1 MGAVNTGSWWRW
13 VVLPWRQP
21 AVAVALVGAFA
32 LPALLLTSGPMFRT
46 AASDE
51 ITVGVI
57 DTLSPIS
64 AGVIVLSEGP
74 FDDELLGTLTGEIDA
89 RLTAIDGLGVPS
101 LTLLSNEVAPTAVDG
116 RPVDRRPGPGEVRVM
131 SRPGAAEA
139 VEILAGGRGDGVL
152 VPRSLATT
160 YDLTPGSVM
169 TLGAVD
175 VVVAGVYRDV
185 WDGEPDPFWS
195 GLPRDMVPRF
205 QRVFDEP
212 SFEMVISDA
221 ATARR
226 LSLGGRAR
234 WEAELTEPPATWSGF
249 RELAAEYGRFESA
262 LSRPG
267 VLDTAHRAWATDP
280 DAPPILVT
288 AVPDAE
294 RTAAG
299 VIAELEQPIRT
310 ATWSGTVV
318 GLLLSTLGAIFLIR
332 RRRSDHRLMAA
343 DGDAA
348 WRFFARAVM
357 QYALP
362 AAIATAIG
370 VAVGWALIRLLG
382 PSGTATWSVVPW
394 SGVVLVSVGAVL
406 LAGITSAVISV
417 RLVDSMNQPVGAVG
431 RTWLFVLTGIAVT
444 MWIQV
449 GREVGDDVNPL
460 IVSFPFVGVVTGV
473 LVAVGALRVAL
484 RRLRRTGRRLP
495 TSLFLAWRALTASE
509 AGALSLTAALG
520 LASGLVVLSVSFV
533 DTIDAATAAK
543 AATTT
548 GAVSR
553 LDTIEN
559 VDPAVLPSGATVV
572 LSFSTQIDDR
582 TTEVLAIDPATFADA
597 VAWPPEFGRS
607 PEEVVELLATEVDG
621 AVPAIAVAGRGTPAR
636 GEFGLQRVH
645 PYELVG
651 TIASAPMA
659 SPVGMTL
666 LVRADVFEQFSRDRW
681 DAGQLEID
689 PTDQH
694 IADMFDREI
703 VYSSPL
709 DGFGDTVLSN
719 RPLAE
724 LEALAEERGWPVR
737 ATGSL
742 AAQTSDVDARATRW
756 AFDYLGLLA
765 VIAGVVA
772 IAVMAFY
779 LAERRRQREVTAVMT
794 HQIGIRQRTNVAAA
808 VVEIVGLVV
817 AAVAAGAI
825 AAAVTARRVFPVFE
839 PDPGVPPTVALI
851 IDETTVL
858 SVLVGAILVV
868 AGVAAWSQRSVSHAE
883 QARVLRG

>member
-64 AGVIVLSEGP
+64 AGLIVLGEGP
-74 FDDELLGTLTGEIDA
+74 FDDELLGALTGEIDA
-89 RLTAIDGLGVPS
+89 RLLAIDGLGEPS
-101 LTLLSNEVAPTAVDG
+101 LTLLSDEVAPSAVDG
-116 RPVDRRPGPGEVRVM
+116 RPVDAPPGRGDVRVM

-139 VEILAGGRGDGVL
+139 VEILEGDRDGGVL
-152 VPRSLATT
+152 VPRSLASA
-160 YDLTPGSVM
+160 YDLAPGSVV
-169 TLGAVD
+169 TLGTGD
-175 VVVAGVYRDV
+175 VVVAGTYRDV
-185 WDGEPDPFWS
+185 WDGELDPFWDS
-195 GLPRDMVPRF
+195 LPRDMVPRF

-212 SFEMVISDA
+212 TFEMVIADA
-221 ATARR
+221 ATARS
-226 LSLGGRAR
+226 LGLGGRVR
-234 WEAELTEPPATWSGF
+234 WEAELTEPPATWAGF
-249 RELAAEYGRFESA
+249 RELAAEYRRFESA

-267 VLDTAHRAWATDP
+267 ALATAHRVWATDP
-280 DAPPILVT
+280 NVSPILVT
-288 AVPDAE
+288 AVPDAA

-348 WRFFARAVM
+348 WRFFVRAVV
-357 QYALP
+357 QYTAP
-362 AAIATAIG
+362 AVIASAVG

-394 SGVVLVSVGAVL
+394 SGVLLVSAGAVL
-406 LAGITSAVISV
+406 LAGVTSAVISI
-417 RLVDSMNQPVGAVG
+417 RLVDSMDEPVGAIG
-431 RTWLFVLTGIAVT
+431 RTWLLVLAGVAVT

-449 GREVGDDVNPL
+449 GREGGDDVNPL

-509 AGALSLTAALG
+509 AGALTLTAALG

-533 DTIDAATAAK
+533 ATIDAATSAK

-559 VDPAVLPSGATVV
+559 VDPADLPAGATVV
-572 LSFSTQIDDR
+572 LSFSTQVDDR
-582 TTEVLAIDPATFADA
+582 TAEVLAIDPVTFADA

-607 PEEVVELLATEVDG
+607 AAEVVELLGTEVDG
-621 AVPAIAVAGRGTPAR
+621 AVPAVAVAGRGTPERA
-636 GEFGLQRVH
+636 EFGLQRVH

-659 SPVGMTL
+659 SPSGMTL

-681 DAGQLEID
+681 ENGQLEID
-689 PTDQH
+689 PVDQQ
-694 IADMFDREI
+694 IADMFDRDIE
-703 VYSSPL
+703 YTSPL
-709 DGFGDTVLSN
+709 DAFGDTVLSS

-724 LEALAEERGWPVR
+724 LEAVAEERGWPVR

-742 AAQTSDVDARATRW
+742 AEQTSDVEARATRW

-851 IDETTVL
+851 IDATTVL
-858 SVLVGAILVV
+858 AVLAGTIVVV
-868 AGVAAWSQRSVSHAE
+868 AGVAAWSQRSVSRAE